1 MIVRISSALSR
12 SEGMRVR
19 ALSVPHSGMEPLSII
34 CDGPGAGITQYLPCG
49 SGVGG
54 HMIGVGVGDRG
65 WCTSLSL

>member
-1 MIVRISSALSR
+1 MYWNEGIVW
-12 SEGMRVR
+12 
-19 ALSVPHSGMEPLSII
+19 GMEPLSIVTEREH
-34 CDGPGAGITQYLPCG
+34 GITQYLPCG